1 MATLT
6 KEESKRGIRIS
17 EMTPELQDQVEKLGI
32 DEDGDGKITRKE
44 MEKLIGSYVD
54 TKRDN
59 KFLRHLVT
67 VLVIFSF
74 LLTGCVFGASI
85 TAARLSKETSV
96 DRESGIMFAKDSDRP
111 IQTEP
116 VAIHTEGVTINE
128 MKVNELDALYE
139 IRVDNG
145 SIKFQVKGYAKSLKK
160 NQVTLIVEGG
170 TLIFGNDGLVSVT
183 GTAETMF
190 DFVSSVSEEG
200 DRRLARTNQISRQST
215 GSMHMTSHFI
225 RQGGNPAAKPYSALS
240 N

>member
-6 KEESKRGIRIS
+6 KEESKRGIRVS
-17 EMTPELQDQVEKLGI
+17 EMTPQLQDQVEKLGI
-32 DEDGDGKITRKE
+32 DQDCDGKITMEE
-44 MEKLIGSYVD
+44 MESLIESYLD
-54 TKRDN
+54 TKKDN

-96 DRESGIMFAKDSDRP
+96 DLGSGIMFAKDSDRP

-116 VAIHTEGVTINE
+116 VAILIEGVTINE

-139 IRVDNG
+139 IRLDNG
-145 SIKFQVKGYAKSLKK
+145 LIKFQVKGYANSLEK

-190 DFVSSVSEEG
+190 NFVSSVSEEG
-200 DRRLARTNQISRQST
+200 RKS
-215 GSMHMTSHFI
+215 I
-225 RQGGNPAAKPYSALS
+225 RHLQQGGHHFRVTCKYPTRR
-240 N
+240 

>member
-6 KEESKRGIRIS
+6 KEESKRGIRVS
-17 EMTPELQDQVEKLGI
+17 EMTPQLQDQVEKLGI
-32 DEDGDGKITRKE
+32 DQDCDGKITMEE
-44 MEKLIGSYVD
+44 METLIERYLD
-54 TKRDN
+54 TKKDN

-67 VLVIFSF
+67 VLVIFSI

-85 TAARLSKETSV
+85 TATRLSKDTAV
-96 DRESGIMFAKDSDRP
+96 DPVNGIMYAKGSETP

-116 VAIHTEGVTINE
+116 VAILIEGVTINE

-139 IRVDNG
+139 IRLDNG
-145 SIKFQVKGYAKSLKK
+145 LIKFQVKGYANSLEK

-190 DFVSSVSEEG
+190 NFVSSVSEEG
-200 DRRLARTNQISRQST
+200 RKS
-215 GSMHMTSHFI
+215 I
-225 RQGGNPAAKPYSALS
+225 RHLQQGGHHFRVTCKYPTRR
-240 N
+240 